1 VNLATGVVLNKI
13 VTATFSVAMDPLTIK
28 SATFTLKAGTSTVSG
43 AVTYNGT
50 TASFAPQINLLSNT
64 IYTATITTGAKNLD
78 GTPLAN
84 DYVWTFTTLTLP
96 PPTVISTNPANK
108 ATNVDLGQTVTA
120 SFNETMDATTI
131 NGTTFTLKM
140 GSTTVPGA
148 VSYSGQT
155 ASYNPTN
162 NLLSDTTYTATITT
176 GAKNLYGIP
185 MTNNYVWTF
194 STKAHLG
201 PKGPDLKSA
210 GRFGILAYSTVTND
224 AGFSEIN
231 NMDVGVYP
239 GTAVTGFPPGKVNN
253 GAIYT
258 ASGAAPIPAMLI
270 QAKADLTAAYL
281 FAEAATSP
289 APTTVSGNQAGKTL
303 APGIYKST
311 STLSVGGSD
320 LTLDAQ
326 GDANAVWIF
335 QIASTLITTTGGNI
349 VLSGGAQAKNVYW
362 QVGSSATIGGYT
374 KFYGNVLALI
384 SITMNGYAVMTGRLL
399 TQTGAVTLT
408 STDIINKP

>member
-1 VNLATGVVLNKI
+1 LASDYVWTFTTIVIPPPTVISTDPLDKATNVDLSKT
-13 VTATFSVAMDPLTIK
+13 VTATFSVAMDP
-28 SATFTLKAGTSTVSG
+28 
-43 AVTYNGT
+43 
-50 TASFAPQINLLSNT
+50 
-64 IYTATITTGAKNLD
+64 
-78 GTPLAN
+78 
-84 DYVWTFTTLTLP
+84 
-96 PPTVISTNPANK
+96 
-108 ATNVDLGQTVTA
+108 
-120 SFNETMDATTI
+120 TTI
-131 NGTTFTLKM
+131 NSSTFTLKM

-148 VSYSGQT
+148 ITYSGTT

-176 GAKNLYGIP
+176 GAKNTYGIP
-185 MTNNYVWTF
+185 MLNNYVWTF
-194 STKAHLG
+194 STKPHLG
-201 PKGPDLKSA
+201 PKAPDLKSA

-224 AGFSEIN
+224 AGASEIN
-231 NMDVGVYP
+231 NMDVGLYP
-239 GTAVTGFPPGKVNN
+239 GTSVSGFPPGKVNN

-289 APTTVSGNQAGKTL
+289 APTTVSGNQGGKTL

-311 STLSVGGSD
+311 STLSVNGSD
-320 LTLDAQ
+320 LTLDAK
-326 GDANAVWIF
+326 GDVNAVWIF
-335 QIASTLITTTGGNI
+335 QVASTFITTTGGNI
-349 VLSGGAQAKNVYW
+349 VLSGGAQAKNIYW

-384 SITMNGYAVMTGRLL
+384 SITMDGYAVATGRML